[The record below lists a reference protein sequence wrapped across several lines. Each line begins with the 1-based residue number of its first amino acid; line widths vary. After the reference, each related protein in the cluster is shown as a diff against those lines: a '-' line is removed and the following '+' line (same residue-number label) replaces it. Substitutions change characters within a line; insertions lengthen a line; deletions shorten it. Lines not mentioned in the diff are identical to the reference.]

1 MKSNEDK
8 EYEELLRLIEE
19 GADDWIE
26 MNGGLEEFEDLDNP
40 EKPFRTE
47 YQMESITN
55 TGTTRFKKWSAE

>member
-19 GADDWIE
+19 GADDW
-26 MNGGLEEFEDLDNP
+26 LEEHGMHEFEDLDDP
-40 EKPFRTE
+40 VHPWRFE